1 MQFAC
6 TCLKLWI
13 PCRTFFYHAP
23 PFRKIPLPY
32 QLHPDSYSNQLTS
45 TATSTIMFS
54 RQATQ
59 NARFAARCARRPAA
73 RINNSQFRSQQPRFQ
88 STESATSGNA
98 GAGSHA
104 AIGAVSG
111 ALAAVTVGYIFY
123 RQSGARDV
131 VLASKTAKGY
141 VNSATQKIKEQT
153 PEPNE
158 ALQWLRNAA
167 QSYAAFIP
175 GAKGY
180 VDSAF
185 DDLDAIRA
193 KHGKEVDQIV
203 TEAYDEMRQVLGNGD
218 MSLVTAHKTWDVI
231 TKHMSRIADLAGD
244 ASQQIMDNHPQ
255 LKEKVGGN
263 IDKLKEYGDK
273 YGPEAKKEV
282 DRTWKQ
288 ISDVV
293 KTGVSASNI
302 EKIRSIVQEKVEK
315 LKKMGDEAWD
325 KGMEQD
331 KPYLEKN
338 PQVKKIVEENADA
351 LKGGNVQEL
360 YERVKSA
367 VEKGDTGDLE
377 SYVKSAANKAKDA
390 GFGDYEQY
398 LKQIPGG
405 DQIMPKLNQLQDVA
419 QKHGDEAQ
427 KLFKDTISEISSI
440 LQKKG
445 DEASKLAEKA
455 KEDSK
460 K

>member
-1 MQFAC
+1 
-6 TCLKLWI
+6 
-13 PCRTFFYHAP
+13 
-23 PFRKIPLPY
+23 
-32 QLHPDSYSNQLTS
+32 
-45 TATSTIMFS
+45 MFS

-73 RINNSQFRSQQPRFQ
+73 RVANPQYRAQQPRFQ
-88 STESATSGNA
+88 STQSTTSGNS

-104 AIGAVSG
+104 AIGAASG
-111 ALAAVTVGYIFY
+111 ALAAITVGYIFY

-141 VNSATQKIKEQT
+141 VQSASQKIKEQT

-158 ALQWLRNAA
+158 ALQWLRQAA

-193 KHGKEVDQIV
+193 KHGEEVDNIV
-203 TEAYDEMRQVLGNGD
+203 REAYEEMRQVLGRGD

-255 LKEKVGGN
+255 LKEKLGGN

-293 KTGVSASNI
+293 KTGLSASNI
-302 EKIRSIVQEKVEK
+302 EKIRSIVQEKIEK
-315 LKKMGDEAWD
+315 LNKMGDEAWK
-325 KGMEQD
+325 KGMEQA
-331 KPYLEKN
+331 KPYLDKN
-338 PQVKKIVEENADA
+338 PQVKKLVEENADA

-360 YERVKSA
+360 YQRVKSA
-367 VEKGDTGDLE
+367 VEKGDTGDLQ
-377 SYVKSAANKAKDA
+377 SYIKSIADKAKDS

-398 LKQIPGG
+398 LKKIPGG
-405 DQIMPKLNQLQDVA
+405 DQILPKLSQLQEVA

-427 KLFKDTISEISSI
+427 KILKDAVSEISDI

>member
-1 MQFAC
+1 
-6 TCLKLWI
+6 
-13 PCRTFFYHAP
+13 
-23 PFRKIPLPY
+23 
-32 QLHPDSYSNQLTS
+32 
-45 TATSTIMFS
+45 MFS

-59 NARFAARCARRPAA
+59 NARFAAHCARRPAA
-73 RINNSQFRSQQPRFQ
+73 RVANPQFRAQKPRFQ
-88 STESATSGNA
+88 STESTTSGNS

-111 ALAAVTVGYIFY
+111 AAAALTVGYIFY

-131 VLASKTAKGY
+131 VVASKTAKGY
-141 VNSATQKIKEQT
+141 VTSATQKIKEQT

-175 GAKGY
+175 GAKTY

-185 DDLDAIRA
+185 DDLDAIRE
-193 KHGKEVDQIV
+193 KHGEEVDAIV
-203 TEAYDEMRQVLGNGD
+203 REAYDDMRKTLGNGD
-218 MSLVTAHKTWDVI
+218 MSLVTAHKTWDII

-255 LKEKVGGN
+255 LKEKLGGN
-263 IDKLKEYGDK
+263 VDKLKEYGDK

-282 DRTWKQ
+282 DRTWNQ
-288 ISDVV
+288 VSDVV
-293 KTGVSASNI
+293 KTGMSAANI

-325 KGMEQD
+325 KGMEQA
-331 KPYLEKN
+331 KPYLDKN
-338 PQVKKIVEENADA
+338 PQVKKLVEENADA
-351 LKGGNVQEL
+351 LKGGDVQQL
-360 YERVKSA
+360 YQRVKSA
-367 VEKGDTGDLE
+367 VEKGDMGDLE

-390 GFGDYEQY
+390 GFGDYEKY

-405 DQIMPKLNQLQDVA
+405 DQILPKLSQLQEVA

-427 KLFKDTISEISSI
+427 KLLKDAVSEISDI

-455 KEDSK
+455 KQDSK

>member
-1 MQFAC
+1 
-6 TCLKLWI
+6 
-13 PCRTFFYHAP
+13 
-23 PFRKIPLPY
+23 
-32 QLHPDSYSNQLTS
+32 
-45 TATSTIMFS
+45 MFS

-73 RINNSQFRSQQPRFQ
+73 RVVNPKFRAQQPRFQ
-88 STESATSGNA
+88 STEVATSGNS

-111 ALAAVTVGYIFY
+111 AVAAVTVGYIFY
-123 RQSGARDV
+123 RQSGARDLV
-131 VLASKTAKGY
+131 VASKTTKSY
-141 VNSATQKIKEQT
+141 INSATQKIKEQT

-167 QSYAAFIP
+167 QSYAVFIP
-175 GAKGY
+175 GAKTY

-185 DDLDAIRA
+185 DDLDAIRE
-193 KHGKEVDQIV
+193 KHGDEVDQIV
-203 TEAYDEMRQVLGNGD
+203 REAYDDMRQVLNKGD

-231 TKHMSRIADLAGD
+231 TKHMSRVADLAGD
-244 ASQQIMDNHPQ
+244 ASQQIMDNHPA

-263 IDKLKEYGDK
+263 IDLLKQYGDK

-282 DRTWKQ
+282 DRTWNQ

-293 KTGVSASNI
+293 KTGMSAQNI
-302 EKIRSIVQEKVEK
+302 EKIKSIVQEKVDK
-315 LKKMGDEAWD
+315 LKRLGDEAWD
-325 KGMEQD
+325 KGMEQA
-331 KPYLEKN
+331 KPYLDKS

-360 YERVKSA
+360 YQRVKSA
-367 VEKGDTGDLE
+367 VEKGDMGDLE
-377 SYVKSAANKAKDA
+377 SYVKSAASKAKES
-390 GFGDYEQY
+390 GLGDYEQY
-398 LKQIPGG
+398 LKKIPGG
-405 DQIMPKLNQLQDVA
+405 DQILPKLSQLQEAA

-427 KLFKDTISEISSI
+427 KIFTDAVSEISEI
-440 LQKKG
+440 LKKKG

>member
-1 MQFAC
+1 
-6 TCLKLWI
+6 
-13 PCRTFFYHAP
+13 
-23 PFRKIPLPY
+23 
-32 QLHPDSYSNQLTS
+32 
-45 TATSTIMFS
+45 MFS

-73 RINNSQFRSQQPRFQ
+73 RVANPQFRAQKPRFQ
-88 STESATSGNA
+88 STESAMSGNS

-111 ALAAVTVGYIFY
+111 AAAALTVGYIFY

-131 VLASKTAKGY
+131 VVASKTAKGY

-175 GAKGY
+175 GAKTY

-193 KHGKEVDQIV
+193 KHGKEVDDIV
-203 TEAYDEMRQVLGNGD
+203 REAYDEMRKTLGNGD

-231 TKHMSRIADLAGD
+231 TKHMSRIAD
-244 ASQQIMDNHPQ
+244 PQ
-255 LKEKVGGN
+255 LKEKLGGN
-263 IDKLKEYGDK
+263 VDKLKEYGDK

-282 DRTWKQ
+282 DRTWNQ

-293 KTGVSASNI
+293 KTGMSAANI

-325 KGMEQD
+325 KGMEQA
-331 KPYLEKN
+331 KPYLDKN
-338 PQVKKIVEENADA
+338 PQVKKLVEENADA
-351 LKGGNVQEL
+351 LKGGDVQQL

-367 VEKGDTGDLE
+367 VEKGDMGDLE
-377 SYVKSAANKAKDA
+377 SYVKSAAGKAKDA
-390 GFGDYEQY
+390 GFGDYEKY

-405 DQIMPKLNQLQDVA
+405 DQIMPKLSQLQEVA
-419 QKHGDEAQ
+419 HKHGDEAQ
-427 KLFKDTISEISSI
+427 KLLKDAVSEISDI

-445 DEASKLAEKA
+445 DEAAKLADKA
-455 KEDSK
+455 KNDSK